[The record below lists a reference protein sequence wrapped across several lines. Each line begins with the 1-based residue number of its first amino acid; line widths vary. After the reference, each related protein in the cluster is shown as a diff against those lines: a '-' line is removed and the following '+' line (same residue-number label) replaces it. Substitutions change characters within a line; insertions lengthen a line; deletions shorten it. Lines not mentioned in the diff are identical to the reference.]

1 MAREAPGCRSR
12 SGDARMN
19 GSAMR
24 ENHSRPRVGVPWR
37 TSQEEEQA
45 NWPKL
50 ENYLNAVRAA
60 GGEAVPISL
69 EMDASDLGKL
79 ARTFDGIVLPGSPA
93 DVEPS
98 RYGAPQ
104 HSETADAD
112 ANRERT
118 DYGLLDDAFAQK
130 KPVLAICY
138 LIQDIHSSVN
148 TIVRHSKNDPPK
160 TSEEPIHDAR
170 LESGSLVERLA
181 GSACA
186 QVNSSHHQA
195 IERPAKGLRVTAY
208 APDRII
214 EAVEWTEGPHWVI
227 GVQWHP
233 ERMFEN
239 RATQRLDEFSSKLF
253 ADLVA
258 AARKVPAGAR

>member
-1 MAREAPGCRSR
+1 
-12 SGDARMN
+12 MN

-37 TSQEEEQA
+37 TSQEQKQEK
-45 NWPKL
+45 WPKL

-60 GGEAVPISL
+60 GGEAVPVSL
-69 EMDASDLGKL
+69 EMDASELGKL
-79 ARTFDGIVLPGSPA
+79 AQTLDAIVLPGSPA
-93 DVEPS
+93 DVAPS
-98 RYGAPQ
+98 RYGEARHP
-104 HSETADAD
+104 ETSDFD
-112 ANRERT
+112 PNRERT
-118 DYGLLDDAFAQK
+118 DWGLLDNAFAEK

-138 LIQDIHSSVN
+138 GVQLLNVYLGGSLIQDIHSSVES
-148 TIVRHSKNDPPK
+148 IVRHSKNDPPK
-160 TSEEPIHDAR
+160 TSEEPIHDAQ
-170 LESGSLVERLA
+170 LESGSLVMRLA

-186 QVNSSHHQA
+186 KVNSSHHQA

-214 EAVEWTEGPHWVI
+214 EAVEWTEGAHWVV

-239 RATQRLDEFSSKLF
+239 RATRQLDEFSSRLF

-258 AARKVPAGAR
+258 AARKVPAGVR